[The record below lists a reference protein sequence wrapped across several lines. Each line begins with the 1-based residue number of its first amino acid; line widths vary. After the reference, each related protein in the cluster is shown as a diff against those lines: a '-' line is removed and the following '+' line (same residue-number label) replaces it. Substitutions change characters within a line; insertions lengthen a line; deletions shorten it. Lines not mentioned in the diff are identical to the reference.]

1 MASSGL
7 ILRNPDDS
15 VREGVKMNSNLIAAV
30 AGGLVI
36 GAAAFVP
43 MGGLA
48 TPLPAAGNTVTD
60 EKLTEDSGSLIEE
73 PTETEE
79 ATGTD
84 AGTAGAAGTTGTSGG
99 YSFNKG
105 GEDDDDE
112 DDDDGEDE
120 DEEDEEDDEWED
132 DENSTILR
140 GKWIF
145 DGSKSIDD
153 MIEKLRKEIELLE
166 ELKKEGYYV
175 CDTVDDDYAFLR
187 KNDETANV

>member
-1 MASSGL
+1 
-7 ILRNPDDS
+7 
-15 VREGVKMNSNLIAAV
+15 MNSNLIAAV

-105 GEDDDDE
+105 GDDDDDDE
-112 DDDDGEDE
+112 DDEDEDEDEEDDEDE
-120 DEEDEEDDEWED
+120 DEEDE
-132 DENSTILR
+132 
-140 GKWIF
+140 
-145 DGSKSIDD
+145 
-153 MIEKLRKEIELLE
+153 
-166 ELKKEGYYV
+166 
-175 CDTVDDDYAFLR
+175 DDD
-187 KNDETANV
+187 